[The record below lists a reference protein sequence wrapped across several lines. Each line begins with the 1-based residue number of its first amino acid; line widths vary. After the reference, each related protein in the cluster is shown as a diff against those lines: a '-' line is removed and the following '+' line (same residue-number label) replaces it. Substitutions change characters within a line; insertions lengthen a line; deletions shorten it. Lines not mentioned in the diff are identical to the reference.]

1 MTHHNPKPVRLT
13 VIGIGVAAL
22 TALAAPAFAQ
32 TAAPSPRPSA
42 QSRPVPPRPAVTAP
56 TPHTA
61 RNLAQEEA
69 NRRLVTA
76 FYDGVFNR
84 HDVARAS
91 EVVADSYIQHNPGVP
106 TGKAPFV
113 DYFTGYFRD
122 HPQARSRIVHSATDG
137 DLVFLHVHSTE
148 TPGDRGH
155 AIVDIFRVTNGQ
167 ITEHWDVVQPVPE
180 PTANTNTMF

>member
-1 MTHHNPKPVRLT
+1 MPHHTPKPAGLA
-13 VIGIGVAAL
+13 VISIGLAVL
-22 TALAAPAFAQ
+22 TALATPSFAQ
-32 TAAPSPRPSA
+32 TAVPSSHPA
-42 QSRPVPPRPAVTAP
+42 NQARPAMTTP
-56 TPHTA
+56 TPHAA

-122 HPQARSRIVHSATDG
+122 YPEARSRIVHSATDG

-148 TPGDRGH
+148 TPGDRGR

-180 PTANTNTMF
+180 PTANTNTNTMF

>member
-1 MTHHNPKPVRLT
+1 MSRHSSAPYRFAVL
-13 VIGIGVAAL
+13 GVSLAAL

-32 TAAPSPRPSA
+32 TPNASPRPSA
-42 QSRPVPPRPAVTAP
+42 QPRPAPTTPTPTP
-56 TPHTA
+56 TPHAA

-148 TPGDRGH
+148 TPADRGR
-155 AIVDIFRVTNGQ
+155 AIVDIFRVTNGK